1 MNLYAFWAVT
11 FRFARACTDR
21 ARAPRFA
28 PERHQSHEAKKR
40 MIHCTNASNLAILSR
55 PNASNS
61 ISRPVEGS
69 KIESLWPSRIRT

>member
-11 FRFARACTDR
+11 FRFARACADR

-40 MIHCTNASNLAILSR
+40 TIY
-55 PNASNS
+55 
-61 ISRPVEGS
+61 
-69 KIESLWPSRIRT
+69 